1 MFQSNP
7 SKKLI
12 SIFLLMLGFTLLTTE
27 TSHAQVQIINGSFEN
42 YQGLPSSSGMW
53 NMMDGWSNSGSFTAN
68 PDFYHMD
75 GVDGGNLPET
85 PLAFVDA
92 YEGRAIAGLEV
103 SRRSGTNKREYL
115 TGQFTEPL
123 EPGKKYEFSFA
134 IANGDVYEHSAA
146 GLGVSHLGVAFTA
159 HPLIQYEREPLN
171 HHPNFYLNHV
181 HYYQGWKIIKFV
193 FTPNEPCEYFTFGMF
208 GYDNGKMIESFEEPE
223 RLKAYYFVDDFS
235 IRMISSTLQS
245 DREVD
250 KGDENV
256 TFISTPSTYVS
267 TAFTPNGDLLNDE
280 FTPSLEPHEDAA
292 LHIYNRGGALVWKS
306 VGQNVSWDGMDVS
319 GAMAGEGV
327 YVWVLTIELEDG
339 STKEISGPVTLLH

>member
-1 MFQSNP
+1 M
-7 SKKLI
+7 
-12 SIFLLMLGFTLLTTE
+12 
-27 TSHAQVQIINGSFEN
+27 
-42 YQGLPSSSGMW
+42 
-53 NMMDGWSNSGSFTAN
+53 
-68 PDFYHMD
+68 
-75 GVDGGNLPET
+75 
-85 PLAFVDA
+85 
-92 YEGRAIAGLEV
+92 

-123 EPGKKYEFSFA
+123 EPGKKYEFSFVS
-134 IANGDVYEHSAA
+134 ANGDVYEHSAA

-223 RLKAYYFVDDFS
+223 RLKAYYFVDDS

-256 TFISTPSTYVS
+256 TLFQLATYVS

-292 LHIYNRGGALVWKS
+292 IYLQQGGA
-306 VGQNVSWDGMDVS
+306 
-319 GAMAGEGV
+319 
-327 YVWVLTIELEDG
+327 
-339 STKEISGPVTLLH
+339 